1 MQRIITRFFTCIL
14 FFVLYCTTDTAAQNN
29 FDDDRF
35 SNLRLHIDKRYFL
48 PGETVFFTAY
58 CLSADTMP
66 DKSCTVVLM
75 DEHKQVVS
83 VKRLLLNL
91 PVTSSYFVLP
101 DTDTAKYYSLQY
113 YINTGTQPF
122 IQSKYIFTAFSG
134 LAAKQPPVAAPLIQ
148 FFPEGNNIVKGL
160 PVVLYCRITNIPL
173 TAFPLEMNVVNAQG
187 DTLQTL
193 TTTSAGNARM
203 ELAEE
208 DPSTLRVKYSFAGKN
223 YQQLIPVNYAAG
235 SKAILNLYPVTD
247 GFVYRIRTLATDSF
261 SLKIE
266 HEGTVYYYATMFLK
280 QGDDFAKTMK
290 PAQLKPGINIF
301 RMMDSNGSEI
311 ATRSCY
317 VAEEVS
323 TAMTTATV
331 KDTAVVVSFPEKLTG
346 SFSVSVQR
354 LSKQLKEK
362 QETIPDL
369 RQVDDINLQTM
380 NISNVWTSPLSTDS
394 ICVTLTEDQSRNL
407 FVDEPVNLVISSAG
421 DNIILPKKSNNKGQ
435 VFIGNSVF
443 ADSAG
448 IVIFP
453 AAKDKVKLAITGTYR
468 SLPLFTDTTGGDP
481 LFMNN
486 VAQYYLDQGNDV
498 TRLSLDIFKG
508 KVLKE
513 VVLKSKAKYLSKT
526 DSVEQVY
533 ASGIFT
539 SRVHNI
545 ARFDLINDYP
555 NQGLGDVASFLNG
568 RIPRRTYSSFG
579 ASSALDGYHIY
590 LNESLIDATIAGTI
604 NMSDVAFISVMGN
617 NFLAMASFGSAILI
631 YTRKGGN
638 TNALVQRDGVK
649 RNVLKLKGYASN
661 SNYFNPLFDDKRVDD
676 MFRNTL
682 YWNDN
687 VMLNGQR
694 EMNLPLL
701 FKPQGAIKITITGFD
716 EAGNYVFMEKVIQ

>member
-1 MQRIITRFFTCIL
+1 MQRTATL
-14 FFVLYCTTDTAAQNN
+14 FFKCTLFFFFYCIASATAQNN

-48 PGETVFFTAY
+48 PGETIFFTAS

-66 DKSCTVVLM
+66 DKSCTVILL
-75 DEHKQVVS
+75 DENKQVVA

-113 YINTGTQPF
+113 YINSGSKPF

-134 LAAKQPPVAAPLIQ
+134 LAAKQPAAAEPFIQ
-148 FFPEGNNIVKGL
+148 FFPEGNHIVKGL
-160 PVVLYCRITNIPL
+160 PVVQYCRFTNMPL
-173 TAFPLEMNVVNAQG
+173 AAFPLEINVVNSNG

-193 TTTSAGNARM
+193 STTSAGNARV
-203 ELAEE
+203 ELSEE
-208 DPSTLRVKYSFAGKN
+208 DPSTLRIQYSFAGKN
-223 YQQLIPVNYAAG
+223 YQQPIPVNYSPG
-235 SKAILNLYPVTD
+235 GNAILNLYPVTE
-247 GFVYRIRTLATDSF
+247 GFVYRIRTLVTDSF

-266 HEGTVYYYATMFLK
+266 NEGTVYYYATMFLK

-301 RMMDSNGSEI
+301 RMMDSNGREI

-317 VAEEVS
+317 VAEEMSPVI
-323 TAMTTATV
+323 ATATV
-331 KDTAVVVSFPEKLTG
+331 KDTAVTINFREKITG

-354 LSKQLKEK
+354 LSKQL
-362 QETIPDL
+362 QEHPDNGMDI
-369 RQVDDINLQTM
+369 RQVDDINLQTINTS
-380 NISNVWTSPLSTDS
+380 NIWTSPLGVDS
-394 ICVTLTEDQSRNL
+394 ICITITEDQSGKL
-407 FVDEPVNLVISSAG
+407 FADEPVNLVISSAG
-421 DNIILPKKSNNKGQ
+421 DDFILPEKSNEKGQ
-435 VFIGNSVF
+435 VFISNTVF

-453 AAKDKVKLAITGTYR
+453 ANKDKAKLAVTGTYR
-468 SLPLFTDTTGGDP
+468 SFPLFIDTTANDP

-486 VAQYYLDQGNDV
+486 VVQYYLDKGNDA

-526 DSVEQVY
+526 DSIEQVY
-533 ASGIFT
+533 ASGIFM

-555 NQGLGDVASFLNG
+555 IQGVGDVASFLNG
-568 RIPRRTYSSFG
+568 RIPRRAYSSFG

-604 NMSDVAFISVMGN
+604 NMSDVAFISVMGS

-638 TNALVQRDGVK
+638 TNAVVRDGVK
-649 RNVLKLKGYASN
+649 RNVLKINGYASGRD
-661 SNYFNPLFDDKRVDD
+661 YFNPLFDDKRVDD
-676 MFRNTL
+676 IFRNTL

-687 VMLNGQR
+687 VILNGQR
-694 EMNLPLL
+694 QMNLPLL
-701 FKPQGAIKITITGFD
+701 FKPNGPIKIMITGCD
-716 EAGNYVFMEKVIQ
+716 ETGNYVSIEKIIQ